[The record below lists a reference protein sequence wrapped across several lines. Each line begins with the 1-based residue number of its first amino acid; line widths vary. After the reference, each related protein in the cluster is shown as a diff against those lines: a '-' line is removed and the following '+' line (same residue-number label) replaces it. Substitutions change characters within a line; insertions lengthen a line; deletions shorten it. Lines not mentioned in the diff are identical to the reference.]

1 MNPTAP
7 LPWARRQPFHPRFR
21 LTGGRRRPISR
32 AVLALLPPIRLA
44 RPPTP
49 PSLPG
54 RRAVESARPPICVT
68 HSLWWASSAR
78 RPTPLPPPP
87 PSASKCGATRGPP
100 CREDCAADAS
110 TPSDNELR
118 LDWLPR
124 LHIMDVLRYLGNAGL
139 PVLGISVNPS
149 LCFLAAD
156 SVGGILTHHSWTA
169 TAAGPIRI
177 ADSPASP
184 CCPYFGGEERAPAEL
199 RLEGVAPEVNM
210 RRSDWSCWAFLDP
223 LPAASQRRHRP
234 TSTSTADSPAA
245 ASHSD
250 DPAVARRHG
259 AVAASHSRPGGVPA
273 RPPAAAAPRRP
284 GAAASRRRGFRGDAR
299 GAPLAPSPRS
309 LAVR

>member
-1 MNPTAP
+1 
-7 LPWARRQPFHPRFR
+7 
-21 LTGGRRRPISR
+21 
-32 AVLALLPPIRLA
+32 
-44 RPPTP
+44 
-49 PSLPG
+49 
-54 RRAVESARPPICVT
+54 
-68 HSLWWASSAR
+68 
-78 RPTPLPPPP
+78 
-87 PSASKCGATRGPP
+87 
-100 CREDCAADAS
+100 
-110 TPSDNELR
+110 
-118 LDWLPR
+118 
-124 LHIMDVLRYLGNAGL
+124 MDVLRYLGNAGL

-223 LPAASQRRHRP
+223 LPAASQRRRRP

-250 DPAVARRHG
+250 DPAAARRHG
-259 AVAASHSRPGGVPA
+259 AVAASHSRPGGVPV
-273 RPPAAAAPRRP
+273 RPPVATARRP
-284 GAAASRRRGFRGDAR
+284 GAASRSGGAPTARRRGLPPAR
-299 GAPLAPSPRS
+299 IQGRCEGRAVGSVSALACRPLGPDWFPAYEGTRLPGCRV
-309 LAVR
+309 LMFGYLVKG